1 MQRAR
6 FAALFLCVATLVL
19 TVAVAYGQEIENA
32 GDEANETCKDWT
44 PEKPQLKCITTVEGV
59 KNPVEGLCAM
69 KENKPSCKAISF
81 FDVDGKKYFF
91 NSSDGKSVAQD
102 IPTPTRTS
110 DIVQLEP
117 HKLTD
122 PYTPSVLPAQ
132 TEPDTKL
139 PETQPS
145 TLPPSAQNVAEQIEQ
160 AGKKE
165 GTFSSVTTKVK
176 EWVGDSALGQWLNP
190 KLGGEQAE
198 LSGGLLGENDTAF
211 LNDSSAAQNPTPQTS
226 FSGSTFAGETATL
239 ATESSV
245 CGTLCT
251 ARGYLSSAWDTA
263 VTGASELFG
272 VSSAVA
278 KPSMEPQASKPDII
292 GQERFDI
299 TGYLPCTSGS
309 CSMQGGLES
318 ARKGPDGLALVRT
331 LDDWRLGK
339 SDYVTAASDPSRY
352 GETYVARE
360 FTYRSPLDGKTYTLN
375 NVPIVVH
382 DTGSAFQGRPDKL
395 DIAIGFSN
403 SDRDAMRLASN
414 QPFLAERYQTYQQIA
429 NGAVYPY
436 IPEAAPLPQPRPES
450 APPADIVQ
458 SAFPLTPIPV
468 SSEPLASYRP
478 WDDTLPRPSALT
490 PHPVAKV
497 ETGLPLAEPI
507 EPYPAQLVERGGDLA
522 EPRPVVAV
530 LRGDDLS
537 EPRPILPVERGTDLL
552 PPHPAGSV
560 ERGPD
565 LFQPQPITAVVRG
578 LDIEQPNPVGQVFA
592 GSDLAEPRPVTAVE
606 QGPDLAQPYPA
617 GGVERGTDL
626 AEPRPTVPVE
636 RGPDLEA
643 PPEKGWFESTR
654 DTITRGAENLSERF
668 TGLFGGTDSATKAL
682 TEPTQDIPESAIPQR
697 QEYSAAALELQEK
710 VLGEQLQTQTTA
722 LTETSGTLSDDAI
735 ARGMAACE
743 SAPAGRT
750 CSAYRTYAVAV
761 QTEQTKY
768 DEVVRNYEAFNAYKN
783 QSGELT
789 DSLKRSLTEIEKGQ
803 GATSAAL
810 EQYAKEYKDAAKSW
824 FSPIAE
830 GYREG
835 DWTSVAKESWRAV
848 PAAGNAIWGGLTDEA
863 KVAAERFA
871 PESLDFR
878 PAPEQAARC
887 GAVGQSLCDAEGTVS
902 AANVVGSAW
911 IAKEVAQIGPRLFS
925 SSAKAAD
932 DIVPTL
938 SAVDDVVRA
947 PPPSLIDDAIRAP
960 TRVADDV
967 PVAPSTQPQIGV
979 TRVADDVAK
988 IDAPTIPA
996 SEADDLARVKAIAA
1010 DIRRPVTEVTN
1021 APPERTTVVSDVRGL
1036 AEAERKLDDAVAEI
1050 RRIDAGLS
1058 PEAANVAREAAMDK
1072 VLTVAD
1078 DLKAIATRNPSVDDL
1093 ARRVDDIAADLRAQ
1107 NLTRELRPATEK
1119 SLDDFSSSLRSID
1132 KSMRSEA
1139 SLTER
1144 IQIAYYDAK
1153 QGVSNW
1159 WQGRS
1164 SESMVDIAPPSP
1176 IDSRVVRLADE
1187 PLIDD
1192 ATYARTSVE
1201 TPPPPAAE
1209 RGIVRLA
1216 DEPQIDDATVART
1229 AAADTQPK
1237 TAQIIPFPSA
1247 GTYAVD
1253 ALRVAGGTAR
1263 FVCTGGS
1270 IRLGVCGTAGFG
1282 TYISYQ
1288 YGSPDSNIVA
1298 MAPDSREASA
1308 GVQPTPTFYGGI
1320 EYQTNDQLR
1329 ADVAAPNAPVFGALE
1344 YQTNDVLRPDVR
1356 AGAETTPNVP
1366 AYNGAIEYQT
1376 NDTLRPDVAAQAEK
1390 QPNEPVYGALEYQTN

>member
-91 NSSDGKSVAQD
+91 NSSDGTSVAQN
-102 IPTPTRTS
+102 IPTPTRTN

-122 PYTPSVLPAQ
+122 PNTPSVQSAQ

-160 AGKKE
+160 AGKKD
-165 GTFSSVTTKVK
+165 GAFSSVTAKVK

-211 LNDSSAAQNPTPQTS
+211 LNDSSAAQNPTTQTS

-497 ETGLPLAEPI
+497 EIGLPLAEPI
-507 EPYPAQLVERGGDLA
+507 APYPAQLVERGGDLA

-530 LRGDDLS
+530 LRGDDLA
-537 EPRPILPVERGTDLL
+537 EPVEPYPTRKVEIGL
-552 PPHPAGSV
+552 PLAEPIEPHTAGKVETGLPLANPIEPYPAQYV
-560 ERGPD
+560 EKGPD
-565 LFQPQPITAVVRG
+565 LVEPFEPYPTRKVEIGLPLGEPIEPYRTALV
-578 LDIEQPNPVGQVFA
+578 EQGQ
-592 GSDLAEPRPVTAVE
+592 DLAEPQPV
-606 QGPDLAQPYPA
+606 
-617 GGVERGTDL
+617 
-626 AEPRPTVPVE
+626 VPVE
-636 RGPDLEA
+636 RGADLP
-643 PPEKGWFESTR
+643 PPEKGWLESTR

-682 TEPTQDIPESAIPQR
+682 TEPPQDIPESAIPQR

-710 VLGEQLQTQTTA
+710 ALGEQLQTQTTA

-887 GAVGQSLCDAEGTVS
+887 GAVGHSLCDAEGTVS

-996 SEADDLARVKAIAA
+996 SEADDLARVKAIAD
-1010 DIRRPVTEVTN
+1010 DIRPPVTEVTN
-1021 APPERTTVVSDVRGL
+1021 APPVRTSVVSDVRGL

-1093 ARRVDDIAADLRAQ
+1093 ARRVDDIAAALRAQ
-1107 NLTRELRPATEK
+1107 NPPRELRPATEK

-1144 IQIAYYDAK
+1144 VQLAYYDAK
-1153 QGVSNW
+1153 QGITNW

-1164 SESMVDIAPPSP
+1164 TESMVDIAPPSP

-1263 FVCTGGS
+1263 FACTGGA
-1270 IRLGVCGTAGFG
+1270 IRLGVCGTAGCG
-1282 TYISYQ
+1282 TYIS
-1288 YGSPDSNIVA
+1288 
-1298 MAPDSREASA
+1298 
-1308 GVQPTPTFYGGI
+1308 
-1320 EYQTNDQLR
+1320 
-1329 ADVAAPNAPVFGALE
+1329 
-1344 YQTNDVLRPDVR
+1344 
-1356 AGAETTPNVP
+1356 
-1366 AYNGAIEYQT
+1366 
-1376 NDTLRPDVAAQAEK
+1376 
-1390 QPNEPVYGALEYQTN
+1390 